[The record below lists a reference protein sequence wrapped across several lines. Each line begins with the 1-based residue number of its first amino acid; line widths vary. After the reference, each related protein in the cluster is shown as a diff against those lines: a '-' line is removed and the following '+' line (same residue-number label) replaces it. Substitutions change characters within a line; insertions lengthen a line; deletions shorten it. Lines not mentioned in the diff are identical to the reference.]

1 MQFTVWMPTASR
13 RRLPLLITLLV
24 GGLLAALVVWPQF
37 FGAERWQG
45 VALLISF
52 RAPVAIGFAV
62 LALVAGI
69 VALLRRRAAF
79 ALGLAVVFTA
89 AAVGNAAVLLARG
102 GGGSVAQGDLT
113 VAVWNT
119 YGGGASPDAI
129 ARLVRESG
137 ADVVSLPET
146 DAGAAAEVVGILRR
160 DGIRMTAATVNA
172 APGDRPVPT
181 SLLVADTLGP
191 YVLDPAAGSTPGAP
205 SGVWRPVD
213 GTGPTL
219 IAAHPLPPLPFI
231 FDDWTRGIDWVA
243 QQCVGPDV
251 ILAGDLNSTLDHL
264 FGLGRNGGAVGDC
277 RDAAQEAGAAA
288 RGTWPVD
295 LPTALAAPIDHVL
308 VGSAWEV
315 RSFAVL
321 TDFDGAG
328 SDHRPVVAV
337 LAHR

>member
-1 MQFTVWMPTASR
+1 MPTASR

-24 GGLLAALVVWPQF
+24 AGLLAVLVVWPQLI
-37 FGAERWQG
+37 GAERWQG

-52 RAPVAIGFAV
+52 RAPVAIGFAA
-62 LALVAGI
+62 LAVVAGI
-69 VALLRRRAAF
+69 VALLRRRAAV
-79 ALGLAVVFTA
+79 ALGLAVVCA
-89 AAVGNAAVLLARG
+89 AVAVGNGAVLLARG
-102 GGGSVAQGDLT
+102 WGGSVAEGDLT

-146 DAGAAAEVVGILRR
+146 DSRAAAEVVGILERG
-160 DGIRMTAATVNA
+160 GIRMTAATVDA

-181 SLLVADTLGP
+181 SLLVADALGP

-219 IAAHPLPPLPFI
+219 VAAHPLPPLPFML
-231 FDDWTRGIDWVA
+231 DDWTRGIDWIAA
-243 QQCVGPDV
+243 QCARPDV

-264 FGLGRNGGAVGDC
+264 SGLGRNGGTVGEC
-277 RDAAQEAGAAA
+277 EDAAREAGAAA

-295 LPTALAAPIDHVL
+295 LPTALAAPIDHIL

-315 RSFAVL
+315 RSFEVR
-321 TDFDGAG
+321 TDFDDAG

-337 LAHR
+337 LSRR

>member
-1 MQFTVWMPTASR
+1 MPTASR
-13 RRLPLLITLLV
+13 RRLPLVLTLVV
-24 GGLLAALVVWPQF
+24 GGYLALLVVWPQLI
-37 FGAERWQG
+37 GAERWQG

-52 RAPVAIGFAV
+52 RAPMAIGFAA
-62 LALVAGI
+62 LAVAAGI
-69 VALLRRRAAF
+69 VALVRRRAAV
-79 ALGLAVVFTA
+79 ALGLAVVFA
-89 AAVGNAAVLLARG
+89 AASVGNGAVLLARG
-102 GGGSVAQGDLT
+102 GGGSTADGDLT

-146 DAGAAAEVVGILRR
+146 DARAAAEVVGILAQ
-160 DGIRMTAATVNA
+160 DGIRMTAATVEA

-181 SLLVADTLGP
+181 SLLVADALGR
-191 YVLDPAAGSTPGAP
+191 YVLDPGAGSTPGAP

-219 IAAHPLPPLPFI
+219 IAAHPLPPLPLI
-231 FDDWTRGIDWVA
+231 IDDWTQGIDWVA
-243 QQCVGPDV
+243 AQCAGPDV

-264 FGLGRNGGAVGDC
+264 SGLGRNGGTVGEC
-277 RDAAQEAGAAA
+277 QDAAQESGAAA
-288 RGTWPVD
+288 RGTWPVS

-315 RSFAVL
+315 RSFEVRA
-321 TDFDGAG
+321 DFDDAG

-337 LAHR
+337 LARR